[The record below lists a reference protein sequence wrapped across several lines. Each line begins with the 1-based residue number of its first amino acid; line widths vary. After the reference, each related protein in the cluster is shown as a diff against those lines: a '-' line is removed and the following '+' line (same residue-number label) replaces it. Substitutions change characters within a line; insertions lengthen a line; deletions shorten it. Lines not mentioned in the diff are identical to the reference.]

1 MIHYFDTEVA
11 KRFGINCAVIL
22 NSLELWLEKNRA
34 NEEYIFEN
42 RVWVRNSKRAMTE
55 LFPYLNER
63 QINYAVQKLIDEN
76 IILKNNFNEKTNDRT
91 LWLTISDTGFSI
103 LQNCKMHL
111 TKLSNDN
118 NNIYNNIYNNSN
130 IIKNTKNINIIN
142 TNKNINNN
150 INNNILEKEIQKKKE
165 IPKILLDLL
174 PNEELQNLFC
184 EFLKVRKIM
193 KKPMTDLA
201 IKNSINKLNK
211 LASTDEEKKKII
223 NQSID
228 HNWLTF
234 YPLKNDNDYY
244 NYNVSSSNKEFSS
257 KVKVMGDKKLNNFN
271 QEDVKLDF

>member
-103 LQNCKMHL
+103 LQNCKMEYP
-111 TKLSNDN
+111 SFV
-118 NNIYNNIYNNSN
+118 IAYQRVRS
-130 IIKNTKNINIIN
+130 
-142 TNKNINNN
+142 
-150 INNNILEKEIQKKKE
+150 KEA
-165 IPKILLDLL
+165 LL
-174 PNEELQNLFC
+174 
-184 EFLKVRKIM
+184 
-193 KKPMTDLA
+193 
-201 IKNSINKLNK
+201 
-211 LASTDEEKKKII
+211 
-223 NQSID
+223 
-228 HNWLTF
+228 
-234 YPLKNDNDYY
+234 
-244 NYNVSSSNKEFSS
+244 
-257 KVKVMGDKKLNNFN
+257 
-271 QEDVKLDF
+271 